1 MDSIKRIVLDGE
13 MVTCHNGTTV
23 IEIQKNLINVVN
35 DKDLIKF
42 IETAGSLEQ
51 AISKIKNVQKTI
63 KPSLFDDYK
72 VTITLEGK
80 AKEFK
85 WPVVKR
91 KSWIFCVKTP
101 VGLIWL
107 GNNHISYSNENVEI
121 DKTQLSHYLKWLNEW
136 IDRDENLYVPLIV
149 VKSEAPSKAKTD
161 LYRFEYMRNAWCEQ
175 TQKWLWVS
183 ISAKEAEV
191 AKSEVVMINDQP
203 AAPVWYMSHMI
214 KGGGLES
221 FMPIK
226 MKFEFLNRL
235 FE

>member
-1 MDSIKRIVLDGE
+1 MDSIKRIVLNGE
-13 MVTCHNGTTV
+13 MVCCHNGTTV
-23 IEIQKNLINVVN
+23 IEIQKKVINVEN

-42 IETAGSLEQ
+42 IETAGSLEN
-51 AISKIKNVQKTI
+51 AISKIKKVQKTI
-63 KPSLFDDYK
+63 KPSLFDEYK

-80 AKEFK
+80 AKELK

-91 KSWIFCVKTP
+91 KSWIFCVETP
-101 VGLIWL
+101 VGLLWL
-107 GNNHISYSNENVEI
+107 GNNHLSYSNEHVEI
-121 DKTQLSHYLKWLNEW
+121 DKTQLSDYLKWLNDW
-136 IDRDENLYVPLIV
+136 MDREENLYVPLIE
-149 VKSEAPSKAKTD
+149 VKNEAAHKAKTD
-161 LYRFEYMRNAWCEQ
+161 LYRFEYMRNAWCVQ
-175 TQKWLWVS
+175 TKKWLWVS
-183 ISAKEAEV
+183 ISEKEAEV
-191 AKSEVVMINDQP
+191 AKSEVAIINDHP